1 MGQSEVRW
9 CDRCSHLLL
18 NERRVTVDSFSYSL
32 CETCAAWLVDQLPY
46 KDRFVAVAKEK
57 E

>member
-46 KDRFVAVAKEK
+46 KDRFVAVAKERA
-57 E
+57 